1 MTRETPTSERQ
12 AFNRWLETDYS
23 PDRSGATSEADEK
36 AFIAVLF
43 HVWQARANLGNL
55 PDARTDE
62 LIASV
67 KEVIRIS
74 DREHEAWD
82 RAKAAIESFG
92 ISEQVFPA
100 PTVPDERKA
109 FESFIDKRFGDTID
123 QRRAKNG
130 DQGYME
136 WDMVV
141 AWIVWQGRAAML
153 NDGVLT
159 NEGANQ
165 AGNSPIIPDGW
176 VIVPKEPTRE
186 MVQTVADEVH
196 PPVFVR
202 AVYKTML
209 AAAPNRRSDENHCHH
224 TGN

>member
-1 MTRETPTSERQ
+1 MTQETPTSERQ

-74 DREHEAWD
+74 DREHEAWN

-92 ISEQVFPA
+92 ISEQVA
-100 PTVPDERKA
+100 SVEAMICDVCGHDAWLEDNGWYTCDQQH
-109 FESFIDKRFGDTID
+109 SFQVRGD
-123 QRRAKNG
+123 
-130 DQGYME
+130 
-136 WDMVV
+136 
-141 AWIVWQGRAAML
+141 
-153 NDGVLT
+153 
-159 NEGANQ
+159 
-165 AGNSPIIPDGW
+165 
-176 VIVPKEPTRE
+176 
-186 MVQTVADEVH
+186 
-196 PPVFVR
+196 
-202 AVYKTML
+202 
-209 AAAPNRRSDENHCHH
+209 RS
-224 TGN
+224 TAQ